1 MKKASST
8 LSLITPPL
16 QLPPM
21 PASSVTTS
29 VSGDASAA
37 DLSSSD
43 SDYET
48 ICTVSTYK
56 EDKVVKSLRPLVQA
70 SDCSSTGSPTST
82 TPSPPPPLP
91 PANGTVLPPPPPPPM
106 PKNFDIRS
114 TESTLRRPSPGAFSN
129 SSGDCCRSETSSNAD
144 TDDSASSAGTAHSE
158 DRTTLPRL
166 FERPMSFIPPQFMQP
181 PDSDTN
187 LKPSEYLKTVSNKPK
202 LPKDVKSENAATK
215 KLLGRVL
222 DTPPTPPSQG
232 SAHCM
237 TLPSPGSAAN
247 VVKAINGLFNAA
259 NAQHNGTNGH
269 SPGYNGL
276 NGLNGLNGNKHS
288 SGSSIG
294 GSVSSGS
301 VNGDD
306 SPTPSLCEEKIH
318 GNGST
323 TNGDCGSSSSGSS
336 NSSLP
341 RSTPTTPCS
350 PVPSGGAFSITK
362 EQLQNVQLK
371 RTEKPSTLERC
382 VLLQKSP
389 CSTLTEQKN
398 TIIEELKQSMDGQGV
413 HGVRKLKEERQRL
426 EEEKERKKAEEL
438 LQQIKATN
446 FVDTIPEKDNNG
458 CVIPA
463 WKRQMLAKKAA
474 DKARKEA
481 EEALQREAEAK
492 KWTSVPVWK
501 RQLLMKSGDATL
513 PGHRTVGPK
522 PLTGTLSCPA
532 TPVTSAPSS
541 CATSTPAAT
550 TPSKSENG
558 SGGEA
563 PSSPAAPV
571 TSATSLVI
579 AEEERP
585 PNPFLQHGLRKVNV
599 RLH

>member
-1 MKKASST
+1 
-8 LSLITPPL
+8 
-16 QLPPM
+16 
-21 PASSVTTS
+21 
-29 VSGDASAA
+29 
-37 DLSSSD
+37 
-43 SDYET
+43 
-48 ICTVSTYK
+48 
-56 EDKVVKSLRPLVQA
+56 
-70 SDCSSTGSPTST
+70 
-82 TPSPPPPLP
+82 
-91 PANGTVLPPPPPPPM
+91 
-106 PKNFDIRS
+106 
-114 TESTLRRPSPGAFSN
+114 
-129 SSGDCCRSETSSNAD
+129 
-144 TDDSASSAGTAHSE
+144 
-158 DRTTLPRL
+158 
-166 FERPMSFIPPQFMQP
+166 MSFIPPQFMQP

-202 LPKDVKSENAATK
+202 LPKEIKTENAGSK
-215 KLLGRVL
+215 KLLGRVI

-232 SAHCM
+232 SAHSM

-259 NAQHNGTNGH
+259 NAQHNGSNGH
-269 SPGYNGL
+269 NNGYNVL
-276 NGLNGLNGNKHS
+276 NGLNGLNGTKLG

-323 TNGDCGSSSSGSS
+323 TNGDCGSSSSSSS
-336 NSSLP
+336 NNSLP

-350 PVPSGGAFSITK
+350 PQSSGGAFSITK

-371 RTEKPSTLERC
+371 RTDKPSTLERC

-458 CVIPA
+458 CLIPA

-501 RQLLMKSGDATL
+501 RQLLMKNGDSTL
-513 PGHRTVGPK
+513 PGHRTLGPNK

-541 CATSTPAAT
+541 ATPTPAT

-558 SGGEA
+558 SGEA
-563 PSSPAAPV
+563 PSPAASV
-571 TSATSLVI
+571 TTSATSLVI
-579 AEEERP
+579 AEEEDRP
-585 PNPFLQHGLRKVNV
+585 QNPFLQHGLRKVNV